1 MCDVERPAQRRG
13 VPLLAPVLESMKQLS
28 RYSDAELTAA
38 LVSSMFTVFITTK
51 SPAEAIYSGFGGM
64 ESIPGAQ
71 PQKALPEPD

>member
-1 MCDVERPAQRRG
+1 M
-13 VPLLAPVLESMKQLS
+13 APVLESMKQLS

-51 SPAEAIYSGFGGM
+51 SPAETIVGGFRGV

-71 PQKALPEPD
+71 PQKALPEPDYTLGSGTVV